1 MLSEKRVIHMTRM
14 ELRRKRE
21 SEAYEVWLNTDRRDY
36 ISLHRV
42 IGFVAGTL
50 FYAVV
55 AAAVGVTMVYVAVTN
70 LSRSLL
76 IGFLLGAVIGYI
88 VFMFFYQKWYY
99 NYCSKRYV
107 QAKNRAIAWRRDWDT
122 LARIYE
128 EEERAARPTVDMDVL
143 FPEGSLGEN
152 E

>member
-88 VFMFFYQKWYY
+88 VFMFFLSEVVLQLLQQEV
-99 NYCSKRYV
+99 CTS
-107 QAKNRAIAWRRDWDT
+107 
-122 LARIYE
+122 E
-128 EEERAARPTVDMDVL
+128 EPGHCLEK
-143 FPEGSLGEN
+143 GLGYAGAYL
-152 E
+152 